1 MGVRTQRTIPTR
13 EKRTAA
19 LSNYHGALGQLI
31 SDTKG
36 EIEQRLRTFS
46 QAGNDE
52 ILYALAILA
61 TIRGA
66 SVVVHGSAGCS
77 AAWKY
82 FNRIQ
87 TAPIY
92 TTGLNERNTILGGD
106 DELRKTVRLALRHG
120 AAAVFIVGT
129 PVTAIS
135 NDDVSSVILEV
146 SEETDVPVV
155 FINTDGFKSKTPVTG
170 YDIVFHAFLRYL
182 IRDKENLDS
191 DHPLKTE
198 FLNLIS
204 VSESIQDL
212 TAITKLVSALGIRW
226 HLLPLFSSVDGIRNA
241 SLADASIAV
250 NRSEGH
256 LLGEGLR
263 DDFGVPYL
271 EAGYPASL
279 ESVREF
285 LIALG
290 TAFKI
295 EEKVSDFIQ
304 QQEESLQEEF
314 SKQPLAGK
322 SFFLELEVQAAKS
335 ITQLIISLGGT
346 VTGYGFPYVDEKN
359 RKELKDMESMLADA
373 RVHVSDRITAV
384 VATGQPFEMVNA
396 LSKSKP
402 DYYAGSG
409 ELSRV
414 AAGLGIIPFYSGQF
428 PLCGYNG
435 IRTFIDMAVKLKSTG
450 SDSLKAVDAA
460 SDYYREEWL
469 KRRGDWYI
477 KREVN

>member
-31 SDTKG
+31 SDTEG

-77 AAWKY
+77 GAWKY

-106 DELRKTVRLALRHG
+106 DELRKAVRLALRHG

-135 NDDVSSVILEV
+135 NDDVSSVILEI
-146 SEETDVPVV
+146 SEETDVPVL

-170 YDIVFHAFLRYL
+170 YDIVFHTLLRYL
-182 IRDKENLDS
+182 IRDKDNPANGES
-191 DHPLKTE
+191 LKKG

-212 TAITKLVSALGIRW
+212 TAITKLISALGIRW
-226 HLLPLFSSVDGIRNA
+226 HLLPLFSSVEGIQNA
-241 SLADASIAV
+241 SLAAASIAV
-250 NRSEGH
+250 NQSEGH

-271 EAGYPASL
+271 KAGYPASL

-285 LIALG
+285 LTALG
-290 TAFKI
+290 TGFEA
-295 EEKVSDFIQ
+295 EEKAAAFIQ
-304 QQEESLQEEF
+304 QQEEGFREDF

-322 SFFLELEVQAAKS
+322 SFFLELEVHAAKS
-335 ITQLIISLGGT
+335 ITQLILSLGGT
-346 VTGYGFPYVDEKN
+346 VTGYVFPYVDEKN
-359 RKELKDMESMLADA
+359 REQLKEIEYA
-373 RVHVSDRITAV
+373 SDRITAV
-384 VATGQPFEMVNA
+384 VANGQPFETVNA

-409 ELSRV
+409 ELSHI
-414 AAGLGIIPFYSGQF
+414 AAGLGIVPFYSGQF
-428 PLCGYNG
+428 PLCGYDG
-435 IRTFIDMAVKLKSTG
+435 IRAFIDMAVKLKSTDSG
-450 SDSLKAVDAA
+450 SVKAPDAD
-460 SDYYREEWL
+460 SDYYREDWL

>member
-1 MGVRTQRTIPTR
+1 MGVRTQRTIPVR

-31 SDTKG
+31 SDTQG
-36 EIEQRLRTFS
+36 EIEQRLRTFA

-52 ILYALAILA
+52 ILYALAILS

-66 SVVVHGSAGCS
+66 SVVVHGSPGCS
-77 AAWKY
+77 ASWKY

-106 DELRKTVRLALRHG
+106 DELRKTIRVALRHG

-135 NDDVSSVILEV
+135 NDDVSSVILEL
-146 SEETDVPVV
+146 SEETDVPVL

-182 IRDKENLDS
+182 IRDKDNPENRK
-191 DHPLKTE
+191 PPKTE

-212 TAITKLVSALGIRW
+212 TAITKLISALGIRW
-226 HLLPLFSSVDGIRNA
+226 HLLPLFSSVDGIQNA
-241 SLADASIAV
+241 SLAAASIAV

-285 LIALG
+285 LMVLG
-290 TAFKI
+290 TAFNA
-295 EEKVSDFIQ
+295 EEKVSAFIR
-304 QQEESLQEEF
+304 QQEESLREDF
-314 SKQPLAGK
+314 LKQPLAGK
-322 SFFLELEVQAAKS
+322 SFFLELEVYAAKS

-346 VTGYGFPYVDEKN
+346 VTGYVFPYVDEKN
-359 RKELKDMESMLADA
+359 REQLKEIESVLADA
-373 RVHVSDRITAV
+373 HAPDLITAV
-384 VATGQPFEMVNA
+384 VANGQPFEIVNA

-414 AAGLGIIPFYSGQF
+414 AAGLGIVPFYSGQF
-428 PLCGYNG
+428 PLCGYDG
-435 IRTFIDMAVKLKSTG
+435 IRAFIDTAVKLKSTG
-450 SDSLKAVDAA
+450 SGSVKAVDAA